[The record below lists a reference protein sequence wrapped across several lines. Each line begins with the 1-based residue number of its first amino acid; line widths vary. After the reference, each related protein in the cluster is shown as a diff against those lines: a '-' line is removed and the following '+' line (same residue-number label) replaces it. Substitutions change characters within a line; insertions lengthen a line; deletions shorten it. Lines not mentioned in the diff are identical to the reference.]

1 MKINYYCEK
10 CGECFNDKDKCIEH
24 ENNCKIKF
32 PVKIITINKAF
43 NEKAEIKIFTY
54 PNAEKYGNMMKF
66 IPSSLYCDNVYVNRL
81 FLDKIRSLE
90 DYYAIHTTNFDK
102 EYEKECIQRLFDYKK
117 ESMYKSLKDYEV
129 LIKRSVASINKELLT
144 GNYNVEVNE
153 DFNKMIDEY
162 ADYDNEY

>member
-32 PVKIITINKAF
+32 PVKIITINKAI

-81 FLDKIRSLE
+81 FLDKIKSLE
-90 DYYAIHTTNFDK
+90 DYYAIHTINFDK
-102 EYEKECIQRLFDYKK
+102 EYEKECIEKLLNYKK
-117 ESMYKSLKDYEV
+117 EVLNEAFEEWKNTIKKHLTEIENKDFN
-129 LIKRSVASINKELLT
+129 I
-144 GNYNVEVNE
+144 EVNE

-162 ADYDNEY
+162 TY